1 MPKLKL
7 PYHLERQIQQYKA
20 ERKQGIKKDRPA
32 IIVEDGFFLDYDVD
46 KTYKGNKGKDMHRGG
61 V

>member
-1 MPKLKL
+1 MSKIKL

-20 ERKQGIKKDRPA
+20 EKKAKGKDRPA
-32 IIVEDGFFLDYDVD
+32 IIVEDGSFLDYDVD

>member
-1 MPKLKL
+1 MSKIKL

-20 ERKQGIKKDRPA
+20 EKKAKNRPA
-32 IIVEDGFFLDYDVD
+32 IIVEDGSFLDYDVD